1 MNHEE
6 VVAATREWIEKAV
19 IGLNLCPFAKS
30 VYVKNQVRIVVSDA
44 RHIDAFLEDLDRELD
59 YLAEVDP
66 EETDTT
72 LLIHPTLFPDF
83 LDFNDVHQIAD
94 EAVVEHELDGVI
106 QIASFHPEFQFEGT
120 EPDDITNYTNRAPF
134 PTLHLIRE
142 DSLDKAVEA
151 FPEAETIY
159 ERNIETMKK
168 LGIAGWLALGMSH
181 TQPKKTDGEN

>member
-1 MNHEE
+1 
-6 VVAATREWIEKAV
+6 
-19 IGLNLCPFAKS
+19 
-30 VYVKNQVRIVVSDA
+30 
-44 RHIDAFLEDLDRELD
+44 
-59 YLAEVDP
+59 
-66 EETDTT
+66 
-72 LLIHPTLFPDF
+72 
-83 LDFNDVHQIAD
+83 
-94 EAVVEHELDGVI
+94 VEHELDGVI

-181 TQPKKTDGEN
+181 TRPKKTDGEN